1 MREGTQMQTQMSRS
15 LTKVR
20 SLLALTALSAAVGLG
35 ACSKS
40 SEPAKDLGGLKVA
53 LAVPGGY
60 TVNTVT
66 YTVNSSTGAVIRTA
80 TLDFSGAGA
89 TLSFALELRLDGDAG
104 RRLRQPDRDDDHL
117 LEQHGGDQDDYHHR
131 QRQPRAVGADGV
143 RQRSGERHLGDWN
156 RR

>member
-20 SLLALTALSAAVGLG
+20 NLLALTALSAAVGLG

-60 TVNTVT
+60 TVNNVT

-80 TLDFSGAGA
+80 ALDFSGAGA
-89 TLSFALELRLDGDAG
+89 TLSFALELPPGTGDTITLTATSTS
-104 RRLRQPDRDDDHL
+104 
-117 LEQHGGDQDDYHHR
+117 
-131 QRQPRAVGADGV
+131 GV
-143 RQRSGERHLGDWN
+143 VFTGTSPAFNVISGQTTFV
-156 RR
+156 